1 MHIASDYV
9 IIYLLKKNLMASQFD
24 ELRKLLEEEVEE
36 EPAQIE
42 YFAEESD
49 IDSEDEVEQCIL
61 NSETEQSENE
71 TKEDDKEEGN
81 SFMGKDKKTEW
92 LTKPLKK
99 SRRRKTH
106 NICTHLPGVIGNA
119 KNAKTPYECWNNIF
133 NDNIIEMIVTYT
145 NIYIDSVKDR
155 FVRQR
160 DIKSTDII
168 EVKAFIGLLYL
179 AGVYRA
185 NRMSLEDLWGKEGD
199 GIEKFSLVMSLK
211 RFKTLICCLRFD
223 DRRTRNQRKETD
235 SLAPVRIIF
244 ETFVNNCQKSFSP
257 GENLTVDEMLPGF
270 RGRCQFRQYI
280 PSKPNKYGIK
290 LYSLVDARMFYTVK
304 LEIYAGQQPQGP
316 FCFSNKPNDV
326 VMRMAEPLFGSGR
339 NITAD
344 NWFTSFDLVDKL
356 KTKKL
361 SYVGTVRKNKKQ
373 LPIAFINVK
382 GRKANTS
389 MFGFNNN
396 KVLVSYIPRERK
408 NVILVSSLHDD
419 DAIDPQSGEQMK
431 PEIITFY
438 NQTKC
443 GVDVADQ
450 MCASYNVSRNT
461 RRWPMVI
468 FYTILNIAGIN
479 SQVIYIGNN
488 LEKKRRRLFL
498 KELSHELVLEHLQR
512 RSMNIVGI
520 PFSLRIRMQR
530 FRPRIDQEKSQSPT
544 TSKRRRCVTCTLE
557 TGVRRL
563 SQYECRKCHQ
573 SLCMSHQVLVCQPCF
588 SLYECINL
596 SEHEIS
602 KSE

>member
-1 MHIASDYV
+1 
-9 IIYLLKKNLMASQFD
+9 MASQFD
-24 ELRKLLEEEVEE
+24 ELRTLLEEEVED
-36 EPAQIE
+36 EPAEIDN
-42 YFAEESD
+42 FAEESD

-71 TKEDDKEEGN
+71 IEEDDKEEGN

-92 LTKPLKK
+92 LNKPLKK
-99 SRRRKTH
+99 SRRRKSH
-106 NICTHLPGVIGNA
+106 NICIHLPGVIGNA
-119 KNAKTPYECWNNIF
+119 KNAKTPYECWNNF
-133 NDNIIEMIVTYT
+133 FTDNVIELIVTYT

-160 DIKSTDII
+160 DIKSTDAI

-211 RFKTLICCLRFD
+211 RFNTLICCLRFD
-223 DRRTRNQRKETD
+223 DRRTRNQRKEND
-235 SLAPVRIIF
+235 RLAPVRIIF
-244 ETFVNNCQKSFSP
+244 EKFVDNCQKSFSP
-257 GENLTVDEMLPGF
+257 GENLTIDEMLPGF

-280 PSKPNKYGIK
+280 PSKPNKYGVK
-290 LYSLVDARMFYTVK
+290 LYSLVDASMFYTVK
-304 LEIYAGQQPQGP
+304 MEIYAGQQPQGP
-316 FCFSNKPNDV
+316 FCFSNKPSDV
-326 VMRMAEPLFGSGR
+326 VMRMAEPLFGFGR

-344 NWFTSFDLVDKL
+344 NWFTSFDLIDKL
-356 KTKKL
+356 KTMKL
-361 SYVGTVRKNKKQ
+361 SYV
-373 LPIAFINVK
+373 
-382 GRKANTS
+382 
-389 MFGFNNN
+389 
-396 KVLVSYIPRERK
+396 VLVSYIPRERK

-438 NQTKC
+438 NLTKC

-468 FYTILNIAGIN
+468 FYTILNVAGIN

-512 RSMNIVGI
+512 RSMNTVGI
-520 PFSLRIRMQR
+520 PNSLHIRMQR
-530 FRPRIDQEKSQSPT
+530 FRPRIEQEKSQSPP

-563 SQYECRKCHQ
+563 S
-573 SLCMSHQVLVCQPCF
+573 
-588 SLYECINL
+588 
-596 SEHEIS
+596 
-602 KSE
+602 

>member
-1 MHIASDYV
+1 
-9 IIYLLKKNLMASQFD
+9 
-24 ELRKLLEEEVEE
+24 
-36 EPAQIE
+36 
-42 YFAEESD
+42 
-49 IDSEDEVEQCIL
+49 
-61 NSETEQSENE
+61 
-71 TKEDDKEEGN
+71 
-81 SFMGKDKKTEW
+81 
-92 LTKPLKK
+92 
-99 SRRRKTH
+99 
-106 NICTHLPGVIGNA
+106 
-119 KNAKTPYECWNNIF
+119 
-133 NDNIIEMIVTYT
+133 
-145 NIYIDSVKDR
+145 
-155 FVRQR
+155 
-160 DIKSTDII
+160 
-168 EVKAFIGLLYL
+168 
-179 AGVYRA
+179 
-185 NRMSLEDLWGKEGD
+185 
-199 GIEKFSLVMSLK
+199 
-211 RFKTLICCLRFD
+211 
-223 DRRTRNQRKETD
+223 
-235 SLAPVRIIF
+235 
-244 ETFVNNCQKSFSP
+244 
-257 GENLTVDEMLPGF
+257 
-270 RGRCQFRQYI
+270 
-280 PSKPNKYGIK
+280 
-290 LYSLVDARMFYTVK
+290 
-304 LEIYAGQQPQGP
+304 
-316 FCFSNKPNDV
+316 
-326 VMRMAEPLFGSGR
+326 
-339 NITAD
+339 
-344 NWFTSFDLVDKL
+344 
-356 KTKKL
+356 
-361 SYVGTVRKNKKQ
+361 
-373 LPIAFINVK
+373 
-382 GRKANTS
+382 

-544 TSKRRRCVTCTLE
+544 TSKRRGCVTCTLE